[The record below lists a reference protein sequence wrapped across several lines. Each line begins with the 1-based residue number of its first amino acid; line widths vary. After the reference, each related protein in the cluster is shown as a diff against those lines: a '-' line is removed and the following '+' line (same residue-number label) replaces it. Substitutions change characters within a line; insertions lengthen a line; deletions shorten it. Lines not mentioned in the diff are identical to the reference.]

1 MAKGNGGAESTAGLA
16 KARARTGGGN
26 REAQIAM
33 NARVRGPRIRTRLAP
48 RSRLGNRGVAGPVAT
63 LRPSLPI
70 SSHSGDPPVLT
81 NTQPHQWHQ
90 EIRPQPLPRT
100 SPPPTLT

>member
-1 MAKGNGGAESTAGLA
+1 MAKDDGGAESTAGLA

-33 NARVRGPRIRTRLAP
+33 NARVRGRRIRSRLAP

-63 LRPSLPI
+63 LRPSHPI
-70 SSHSGDPPVLT
+70 SSHSGYPAVLT
-81 NTQPHQWHQ
+81 STQTDQWDQ
-90 EIRPQPLPRT
+90 GIRPRFLRGESLASVFP
-100 SPPPTLT
+100 